1 MTVSYQLAREKHNL
15 RQHTDA
21 EGLLWGPPGVQKL
34 QAMKPLQY

>member
-1 MTVSYQLAREKHNL
+1 MTISYQLARDKHSF

-21 EGLLWGPPGVQKL
+21 EGLLWGPTDVQKL